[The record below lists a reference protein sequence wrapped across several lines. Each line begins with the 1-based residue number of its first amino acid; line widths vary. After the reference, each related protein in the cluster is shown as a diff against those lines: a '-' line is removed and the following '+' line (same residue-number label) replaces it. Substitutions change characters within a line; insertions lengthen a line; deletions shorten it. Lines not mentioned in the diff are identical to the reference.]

1 MYCSDFLS
9 PIKWQYRA
17 QPGSQFEL
25 PSDGHCV
32 GNNYFIWCHNDAR
45 LEPHFKD
52 VKILMAATH
61 IKNGDD
67 GGVVPTNDVWNI
79 FGLWDLG
86 GYQL

>member
-52 VKILMAATH
+52 VKKKT
-61 IKNGDD
+61 KF
-67 GGVVPTNDVWNI
+67 I
-79 FGLWDLG
+79 FTFRWLKVFLFISS
-86 GYQL
+86 QPMMI